1 MKSAL
6 TTTLVAAA
14 AFFLSNC
21 ATQNTYVIEDVLDAR
36 AVSNYGLDLFAAGDL
51 KAAVTAFNAV
61 IDYGSID
68 YRDYARRAAA
78 YGAMEKYDVAL
89 KDTEQALKLSPR
101 QWRTHLQRAV
111 IHQRTFKFDNAISD
125 LDSALEINSGEI
137 ELLRRRAYLKML
149 AGRYN
154 GAIDDYD
161 ALARKRP
168 QSNTGA
174 LGRGVA
180 LYLAGEWS
188 SAAKAFTN
196 VLESSPG
203 DGLAVL
209 WLAKSILRA
218 PGGPIS
224 WEEFAADA
232 GPEREWAMANL
243 LIATTDRDM
252 VEDAMHDL
260 FDPETTTY
268 LDECEH
274 VLFLGTWRLIKD
286 KGDGA
291 KRAFETANQTC
302 PVDSIEGA
310 EARAELERLGR
321 G

>member
-1 MKSAL
+1 MI
-6 TTTLVAAA
+6 AAA
-14 AFFLSNC
+14 AFLLSNC
-21 ATQNTYVIEDVLDAR
+21 ATQNNYIIEDVLDAR
-36 AVSNYGLDLFAAGDL
+36 TVSNHGLDMVVAGDL
-51 KAAVTAFNAV
+51 KAAVAAFNAV

-78 YGAMEKYDVAL
+78 YGAMERYDVAL
-89 KDTEQALKLSPR
+89 KDTERALKLSPG

-111 IHQRTFKFDNAISD
+111 IHQRTFRFDDAIVD
-125 LDSALEINSGEI
+125 LDNALEINSGEI

-149 AGRYN
+149 AGRYS
-154 GAIDDYD
+154 GAVDDYA
-161 ALARKRP
+161 ALASLSP
-168 QSNTGA
+168 QSTTGA

-188 SAAKAFTN
+188 SAAKAFTD

-218 PGGPIS
+218 PGPIS
-224 WEEFAADA
+224 WEEFATDS

-243 LIATTDRDM
+243 LIATTDGTM
-252 VEDAMHDL
+252 VEEAMHDL

-291 KRAFETANQTC
+291 KRAFEAANQTC
-302 PVDSIEGA
+302 PFDSIEGA
-310 EARAELERLGR
+310 EARAELERLSSR